1 MRRSLKA
8 SRKAGSVSPPPRDE
22 GHFALED
29 EVTTAAF
36 VRLCGVEERQ
46 SGGGSRSS
54 SRGGYLSFGS
64 RHAGEREREPRMSR
78 AFFTA
83 RVLAELD
90 GSLPRY
96 VARALAKACDR
107 DGDGFVS
114 RGEFCAA
121 LRVASRGSAA
131 DRSLLLFECVA
142 RRDRDGADAAEL
154 CEFARRFL
162 NHGAGRPGVSPPPGA
177 PLGDRVALALRGAL
191 PRGFASR
198 AQFVA
203 AAEDLEDLE
212 LVAACC
218 GRALCPSPAE
228 VRAGSSPRREAKDDD
243 AKGAETPRGG
253 DDPEAPPDESAPERV
268 AADRLWRRLRATSA
282 SGAVDVAAFRN
293 ALGPNVSR
301 KAARRL
307 FETVDETRSGVLHRA
322 ELVANLAPLLDSSAP
337 PSEFRDV
344 VRDAAFVWGAARP
357 GDVGLE
363 RTIVDRLAAPRF
375 GDLRARDLNVG
386 ESWFVVSRRWLD
398 DWETY
403 TDTARAAAA
412 AAAGGDGTTGDLKL
426 WSLQAPVASTQTLE
440 FAGST
445 LGFTLGLMGH
455 SSLRVRHVKKTC
467 PHEARLDVDDALTHV
482 NGEALVFPFGERDF
496 TELLVRL
503 KTAPRPLYLAFLR
516 GDGVATRP
524 RRGTCDKPNSVA
536 NGSLIIGDDLRVPR
550 LRRDAQLGVD
560 YEVLRED
567 AWRALEAWYGADGAI
582 ERSVADVGGD
592 ALELELYPI
601 FVDVL
606 DDKEE
611 LVETLQISAHETLGR
626 VDAKVRSCLAK
637 ADDDGEQKT
646 DERRALL
653 KAGAGGEFRT
663 LETSEET
670 LENVVG
676 GEDRAWARLEP
687 REEEG
692 AVPAP
697 KKKRWSF
704 TSTSRSHGDPDA
716 KDGAAVAARDAGL
729 CNLGNTCYMNATV
742 QALCHAPPIRDYF
755 ASGEYAYDVN
765 VDSRYSPRGALAAS
779 FGDLV
784 AALATRKG
792 PVAPHKFRR
801 VVGKFDATFAGYGQ
815 QDAFEFASK
824 LLEGLGDDLSG
835 IGDGSKP
842 YLENPQVVDGRC
854 DLDGVVD
861 SENAK
866 VREVP
871 GDPSATERAVADACW
886 TNAARRED
894 HFVTTALTGQTRAKL
909 DCKETGES
917 LVLYEPFTA
926 LSVPLPHS
934 APRFD
939 VHVRVSLASNRN
951 WPVDVRVSLADAKDE
966 GEAKA
971 AAASFRGRARSRG
984 DKRGDASYPTVGD
997 VLDELCALDDLVTA
1011 DGDPCEAS
1019 LGESKRELPAGER
1032 LDRAT
1037 LVAGRVDDDDPSAIA
1052 QLLDDDD
1059 RLDLALRRGAP
1070 GVRLVDDGDGD
1081 DDDVDGAVKSQS
1093 NRPRA
1098 LRFSLRAALDAPDDS
1113 PYFLSRKRPTLLGAP
1128 FALRATRSSS
1138 CAALYAAVWAQ
1149 IRVYF
1154 ADLPRHLFDD
1164 TAEGPVGGRKY
1175 PFELR
1180 RAQPPRPT
1188 KPDKGGAYS
1197 SRRSRR
1203 RSPDRFARSPGDRRG
1218 FAGAKA
1224 GRADR
1229 AASFDDEPIAPPR
1242 EDRHAG
1248 ALVPEDDE
1256 ANPAFFDDLED
1267 GEFFI
1272 VDLLDAARDAFAS
1285 SDAIAGFARPHASL
1299 AGDAPKRP
1307 GEPHRA
1313 LRDDADRGRESSLQ
1327 QCFEA
1332 AFKGDG
1338 DALERRSPKLERD
1351 AKWTRDVRLVV
1362 APPVL
1367 VVHLKRF
1374 GETGTGRKVKRSAKV
1389 SFPLDGLRVDDFA
1402 FAGRSDAGAPWTYDL
1417 VAVVNHIGGLSG
1429 GHYTCACRV
1438 DARDGRGPRPGDRWL
1453 ECNDRHVSDLDA
1465 KLVCSPQAY
1474 VLVYLRRDAPQALV
1488 REARPRRRDDKV
1500 DVGAILDAATK
1511 SSRRARSP
1519 AKVRPEKEK
1528 RGAAKAR
1535 DGNASDDKTDD
1546 EDDGPKSDDDGAKD
1560 APLRKSRG
1568 RKFVS
1573 GLMSALRGGRADK

>member
-177 PLGDRVALALRGAL
+177 PLGDRVALALRARCPG
-191 PRGFASR
+191 ASR
-198 AQFVA
+198 AARNSSRPPRTSRTSSSSRPA
-203 AAEDLEDLE
+203 AA
-212 LVAACC
+212 A
-218 GRALCPSPAE
+218 RS
-228 VRAGSSPRREAKDDD
+228 
-243 AKGAETPRGG
+243 
-253 DDPEAPPDESAPERV
+253 
-268 AADRLWRRLRATSA
+268 
-282 SGAVDVAAFRN
+282 
-293 ALGPNVSR
+293 
-301 KAARRL
+301 ARR
-307 FETVDETRSGVLHRA
+307 RR
-322 ELVANLAPLLDSSAP
+322 
-337 PSEFRDV
+337 
-344 VRDAAFVWGAARP
+344 
-357 GDVGLE
+357 
-363 RTIVDRLAAPRF
+363 RF

-704 TSTSRSHGDPDA
+704 TSASRSHGDPDA

-729 CNLGNTCYMNATV
+729 CNLGNTWYMNATV

-926 LSVPLPHS
+926 LSVPLPHI

-1070 GVRLVDDGDGD
+1070 GVRLVVFEVVDVAARDVVVVTRDDGAKDAKDADRSSPSDGGDPDDIDAGILQDDGDGD

-1164 TAEGPVGGRKY
+1164 TAEGP
-1175 PFELR
+1175 
-1180 RAQPPRPT
+1180 
-1188 KPDKGGAYS
+1188 
-1197 SRRSRR
+1197 
-1203 RSPDRFARSPGDRRG
+1203 
-1218 FAGAKA
+1218 
-1224 GRADR
+1224 
-1229 AASFDDEPIAPPR
+1229 PIAPPR

-1272 VDLLDAARDAFAS
+1272 VDLLDAARGVREL
-1285 SDAIAGFARPHASL
+1285 DAIAGFAAPASL

-1573 GLMSALRGGRADK
+1573 GLMSALRGGRDRSG

>member
-36 VRLCGVEERQ
+36 VRLCGVEERH
-46 SGGGSRSS
+46 S
-54 SRGGYLSFGS
+54 
-64 RHAGEREREPRMSR
+64 
-78 AFFTA
+78 
-83 RVLAELD
+83 
-90 GSLPRY
+90 
-96 VARALAKACDR
+96 AK
-107 DGDGFVS
+107 
-114 RGEFCAA
+114 
-121 LRVASRGSAA
+121 
-131 DRSLLLFECVA
+131 
-142 RRDRDGADAAEL
+142 
-154 CEFARRFL
+154 FARRFL

-191 PRGFASR
+191 PRGFASSAR
-198 AQFVA
+198 RR

-971 AAASFRGRARSRG
+971 AAASFRGRGRSRG

-1070 GVRLVDDGDGD
+1070 GVRLVVFEVVDVAARDVVVVTRDDGAKDAKDVDRSSPSDGGDPDDIDAGILQDDGDGD

-1224 GRADR
+1224 
-1229 AASFDDEPIAPPR
+1229 PR
-1242 EDRHAG
+1242 GPRG
-1248 ALVPEDDE
+1248 VDDE